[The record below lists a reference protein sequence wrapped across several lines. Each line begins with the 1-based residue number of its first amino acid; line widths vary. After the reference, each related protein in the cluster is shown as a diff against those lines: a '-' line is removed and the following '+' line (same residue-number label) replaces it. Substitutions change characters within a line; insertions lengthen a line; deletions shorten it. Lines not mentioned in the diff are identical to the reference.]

1 MIMRIVLNLLCVSLL
16 ILLYLETSTAQSNQ
30 TLTFSE
36 AFAIARQNSPNIQ
49 QARLSLT
56 RNQEL
61 VNAQEA
67 SLKSSFGFLLEP
79 FSYTNLSEFN
89 TQFSRWY
96 TQETKSYSG
105 TFYISQ
111 PLLWTDGLVV
121 LRNQFGWRDSK
132 SDLSSALGGITQD
145 ENFSNNLY
153 ISLEQPIFTYNRQKL
168 ALEEVELDLENAAL
182 NYNIREL
189 ELEKL
194 VAQSFYTAYQ
204 RKMSL
209 EVAKEDSLNRQR
221 SYQII
226 KNKVDAGI
234 AAKEELYQAELDLT
248 TSQSTLQNEKVELQ
262 NTLDEL
268 KRVLG
273 MDIYDEISVAGEI
286 TQQTVIADLDHA
298 LSHGLAHRMEL
309 RQRDIDLTISKN
321 NVTRSAAT
329 NEFRGNI
336 LLSFGVIG
344 QDAQLN
350 RVYEVPTKNQRALLS
365 FELPIYDWGEQDSR
379 IKAAEAS
386 VDQSQ
391 VFSIDERKLIQIGIR
406 RAYRNLNNQVL
417 QIALARQNVKSA
429 QLTYDINLERYEN
442 GDLTSMDLNLV
453 QNQLSQRK
461 IGLVNAMINY
471 KLALLD
477 LKIESLWDFE
487 YDRPVV
493 LMRGEQDTE

>member
-1 MIMRIVLNLLCVSLL
+1 VSLL
-16 ILLYLETSTAQSNQ
+16 LVLLSEAPIAQNIK
-30 TLTFSE
+30 TLTFGE

-79 FSYTNLSEFN
+79 FSYTNISEFN
-89 TQFSRWY
+89 TQFSTWY
-96 TQETKSYSG
+96 NQETKSYSG

-132 SDLSSALGGITQD
+132 SDLITVTQD
-145 ENFSNNLY
+145 KNFSNNLY
-153 ISLEQPIFTYNRQKL
+153 LSLEQPIFTYNRQKL
-168 ALEEVELDLENAAL
+168 ALQEVELDLENAAL

-204 RKMSL
+204 SKMSL

-248 TSQSTLQNEKVELQ
+248 TSQSTLQNERVQLQ

-273 MDIYDEISVAGEI
+273 MDIYDEIDVSGEI
-286 TQQTVIADLDHA
+286 TQQTVIADLEHA
-298 LSHGLAHRMEL
+298 LAHGLAHRMEL
-309 RQRDIDLTISKN
+309 RQRDIDLAISRN
-321 NVTRSAAT
+321 NVVRSAAT
-329 NEFRGNI
+329 NEFKGNI
-336 LLSFGVIG
+336 SLSFGVIG
-344 QDAQLN
+344 QDEQLN
-350 RVYEVPTKNQRALLS
+350 QVYETPTRNQRALLS
-365 FELPIYDWGEQDSR
+365 FELPIYDWGERSSR

-391 VFSIDERKLIQIGIR
+391 ITSVDEQKRIQIGIR
-406 RAYRNLNNQVL
+406 SAYRNLNNQVL
-417 QIALARQNVKSA
+417 QIDLARQNVKSA

-493 LMRGEQDTE
+493 LLQDKEPEDKE